1 MVHSTPAMQMM
12 RPLFALMRVLGLAMT
27 ISVAQAQEAGTAGP
41 DFQAMTQEWL
51 RDATGSMQSVGAGTL
66 RMEIKVGALDS
77 RLRLAPCGNVEPYLP
92 PGSRLWGRTRVGL
105 RCVDGQS
112 RWNVSL
118 PVTVNAYG
126 NAWILKAP
134 VAAGAVLTQDNVAE
148 AEVNWA
154 EEVSPVVKDRA
165 LWVGQ
170 VATRQLLAG
179 QTLRQNM
186 VRPTQVFQAGAP
198 IRVIAQG
205 PGFQVSSEGQAL
217 SAGVIGQTARVR
229 MENGKVSAGVV
240 LDVKTVQI
248 DL

>member
-1 MVHSTPAMQMM
+1 MVHSTRAMQMM
-12 RPLFALMRVLGLAMT
+12 RPLLALLRVLGLVMT
-27 ISVAQAQEAGTAGP
+27 ISVAQAQESGTAGP

-51 RDATGSMQSVGAGTL
+51 RDATGPMQSVGAGTL

-126 NAWILKAP
+126 NAWVLKTP
-134 VAAGAVLTQDNVAE
+134 VAAGAVLTQDDVAE

-186 VRPTQVFQAGAP
+186 VRPAQVFQAGAP